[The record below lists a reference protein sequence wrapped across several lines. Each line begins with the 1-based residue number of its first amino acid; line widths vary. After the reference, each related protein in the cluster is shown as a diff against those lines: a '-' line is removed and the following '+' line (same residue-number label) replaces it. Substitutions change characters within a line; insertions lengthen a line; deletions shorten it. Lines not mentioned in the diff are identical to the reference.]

1 MEKTVCV
8 HATGDDPAIEVV
20 GLQSQYGSRLVLQ
33 DISFAIPR
41 HRVSVIMGVSGCGK
55 STLLRHLVALKST
68 PHGRILVDGKSLAEF
83 NEEELYRYRR
93 QTGVLFQSGALFNSL
108 SVAENIA
115 VPLRAHT
122 RLADETIRIIA
133 QIKLHQVGLMDFAD
147 YMPSQLSGG
156 MRKRAGLARALA
168 MDPAILF
175 VDELSSGLDPIT
187 SAGLDDLILE
197 LRETLRMT
205 IIVVTHELESA
216 FRIADQLIVL
226 DRGRL
231 VAAGKPEEIRSCQD
245 ERVAQFLSRRADPQ
259 EEDMQNYVN
268 RLVGDRR
275 GGKGGRR

>member
-1 MEKTVCV
+1 
-8 HATGDDPAIEVV
+8 
-20 GLQSQYGSRLVLQ
+20 
-33 DISFAIPR
+33 
-41 HRVSVIMGVSGCGK
+41 
-55 STLLRHLVALKST
+55 
-68 PHGRILVDGKSLAEF
+68 
-83 NEEELYRYRR
+83 
-93 QTGVLFQSGALFNSL
+93 
-108 SVAENIA
+108 
-115 VPLRAHT
+115 
-122 RLADETIRIIA
+122 
-133 QIKLHQVGLMDFAD
+133 MDFAD

-231 VAAGKPEEIRSCQD
+231 VAAGKPEEIRSCPD